1 MSKKK
6 RLLKRLSVV
15 FAAFLVLCLLGTF
28 YLFAVNKYVSYYS
41 KDYIL
46 TNENAAELLDV
57 DCILVLGA
65 GIWGDSLSPLL
76 EDRMLTGI
84 ALYKDGVS
92 NRLLVSGDHGSDDYD
107 EVNTMKEFAVKNG
120 VKADEIFMDHAGFST
135 YESMYRARDVFEAEK
150 IVIVTQKYHLYRAIY
165 NARKLG
171 LEAFGVSSDLR
182 SYGSYTNTYNNS
194 REFLARN
201 KDFLWC
207 ILKPNPTYLG
217 ESIPISGSGTATD
230 DRVY

>member
-107 EVNTMKEFAVKNG
+107 EVNAMKEFAVKNG

-230 DRVY
+230 DKVY

>member
-107 EVNTMKEFAVKNG
+107 EVNAMKEFAVKNG

>member
-15 FAAFLVLCLLGTF
+15 FAAFLSLCLLGVF

-46 TNENAAELLDV
+46 TNEKAAELLDV
-57 DCILVLGA
+57 DCVLVLGA

-107 EVNTMKEFAVKNG
+107 EVNAMKEFAVKNG

>member
-1 MSKKK
+1 MSKNK
-6 RLLKRLSVV
+6 RLLKW
-15 FAAFLVLCLLGTF
+15 
-28 YLFAVNKYVSYYS
+28 LFAVLAALISLVLLGALYVFSINAYIISYS

-46 TNENAAELLDV
+46 TNEKAAELTDV

-65 GIWGDSLSPLL
+65 GIWGNSLSPML
-76 EDRMLTGI
+76 EDRMITGVT
-84 ALYKDGVS
+84 LYKDGVS
-92 NRLLVSGDHGSDDYD
+92 DRLLVSGDHGSDDYD
-107 EVNTMKEFAVKNG
+107 EVNAMKEYAVKNG
-120 VKADEIFMDHAGFST
+120 VEADKIFMDHAGFST

-171 LEAFGVSSDLR
+171 LEAYGVSSDLR
-182 SYGSYTNTYNNS
+182 NYGSYTNTYNNS

-207 ILKPNPTYLG
+207 IIKPSPTYLG
-217 ESIPISGSGTATD
+217 KSIPINGSGTATD
-230 DRVY
+230 DRDY